1 MSDSSPQS
9 FKESYMTPI
18 ALIAGAL
25 IIAGAVYFRGP
36 SEPVAQQPDAQ
47 APQVAVDIK
56 KVKTDGSPFIGNANA
71 PVTMAVWFDYQCSY
85 CKMFEV
91 ETIAK
96 IHASHIESGKVKVV
110 LKDFQFL
117 GADSKSSAL
126 FSRAMWELY
135 PNHFYTWFKAVA
147 ATQDES
153 PANVKALAAAIDGVD
168 ADRVERLMNEKK
180 DVYQK
185 AIDADYAEAQSFG
198 FSGTPSTIIG
208 TTFVNGAQ
216 PVDAV
221 LPLLEAELSK

>member
-1 MSDSSPQS
+1 
-9 FKESYMTPI
+9 MTPI

-36 SEPVAQQPDAQ
+36 SEPSAQAPEAA

-56 KVKTDGSPFIGNANA
+56 KVKTEGNPFIGNAAA

-85 CKMFEV
+85 CKMFET

-96 IHASHIESGKVKVV
+96 LYASHIETGKVKVV

-117 GADSKSSAL
+117 GADSTTSAL
-126 FSRAMWELY
+126 FGRAMWELY

-147 ATQDES
+147 MTQDES
-153 PANVKALAAAIDGVD
+153 LANVKKLAAQIEGVD

-185 AIDADYAEAQSFG
+185 AIDADYKEAQSFG

-216 PVDAV
+216 PIDAV